1 MTGAKL
7 EGVKT
12 DEQTT
17 GFAFNE
23 PEKLAK
29 FEAVKAGI
37 EEGKTTEPARFILE
51 TLAETQ
57 AARPDLYIDVQGYM
71 KNLLAKVENFM
82 QEPEMRQKFGLE
94 PAEKTTETGSR

>member
-1 MTGAKL
+1 MQA
-7 EGVKT
+7 EN
-12 DEQTT
+12 DELK
-17 GFAFNE
+17 
-23 PEKLAK
+23 EKLAK
-29 FEAVKAGI
+29 IEPVKAGI

-71 KNLLAKVENFM
+71 KNLLAKVENLM

-94 PAEKTTETGSR
+94 PVEKSRKI